1 MYNGANRYLLLQIK
15 IKINVKDVENTT
27 VLNSDIQLLST
38 QSVTLNRFGVTIK
51 ILKLIFSV
59 AFG

>member
-1 MYNGANRYLLLQIK
+1 MLLQIK

-27 VLNSDIQLLST
+27 VLNSDIQILST